1 MVDNL
6 VKELMDNIER
16 AEIQTLIVK
25 YQCQKDSQ
33 TVLDNLAT
41 NGKLNKASLYRK
53 GLNEKNINACLTR
66 LRLALADYKE

>member
-1 MVDNL
+1 MDNL
-6 VKELMDNIER
+6 ER
-16 AEIQTLIVK
+16 NEIQSLIVK

-33 TVLDNLAT
+33 TILDNLRA
-41 NGKLNKASLYRK
+41 GKLNKASLYRK